1 MKNEWQEKNKII
13 NPRMS
18 GYNDRKMA
26 KWQGLI
32 LSEHSEAM
40 NQSKEK
46 NKKINDQK
54 EKQSLENISKL
65 IAYSYSQKK
74 TVSIQVDC
82 LFNCHYEDDLI
93 GIVCGYHEDTI
104 YIQTEDE
111 LVVCELNL
119 IRNVEK
125 NEEKKWFKN

>member
-54 EKQSLENISKL
+54 EKQSLENISRRDNCEASRDDQINYL
-65 IAYSYSQKK
+65 R
-74 TVSIQVDC
+74 VDSRYR
-82 LFNCHYEDDLI
+82 F
-93 GIVCGYHEDTI
+93 
-104 YIQTEDE
+104 Q
-111 LVVCELNL
+111 
-119 IRNVEK
+119 IRPHR
-125 NEEKKWFKN
+125 

>member
-1 MKNEWQEKNKII
+1 MKNEWQEKNKLI
-13 NPRMS
+13 NPRLS

-32 LSEHSEAM
+32 LSEHNEAV
-40 NQSKEK
+40 NQLKEN
-46 NKKINDQK
+46 NKKITIEK
-54 EKQSLENISKL
+54 EKQSLEIISEL

-82 LFNCHYEDDLI
+82 LFNGHYEDDLI
-93 GIVCGYHEDTI
+93 GIVCGYHEDNI
-104 YIQTEDE
+104 YIQTEDK

-119 IRNVEK
+119 IRNVEI
-125 NEEKKWFKN
+125 NEEKKWFKS

>member
-13 NPRMS
+13 NPHLS
-18 GYNDRKMA
+18 GYKDRKMA

-32 LSEHSEAM
+32 LSEHSEAV
-40 NQSKEK
+40 NQLKEN
-46 NKKINDQK
+46 NKKRVSEK
-54 EKQSLENISKL
+54 EKQSLEIISEL
-65 IAYSYSQKK
+65 IAYSYFQKK
-74 TVSIQVDC
+74 AVSVQVDC
-82 LFNCHYEDDLI
+82 LFDGHYEDDII
-93 GIVCGYHEDTI
+93 GIVCGYYEDTI
-104 YIQTEDE
+104 YIQTESE